1 MARAFTFPGQ
11 GSQSVGMGKDLAETY
26 QAARELFEEIEDAL
40 QQKLTKL
47 MWQGPPEELQ
57 LTENAQPALMAVS
70 LAIMRVLEKEAG
82 LNLASKVKW
91 VAGHSLGE
99 YSALAA
105 AKSMSVPDTARL
117 LRLRGQSMQK
127 AVPAGAGAM
136 AALLGADME
145 TALAAAAEGAKS
157 GVCQVANDNAPGQ
170 IVISGSTAAVEAAI
184 AAAKTMGVKRGM
196 LLPVSAPFHC
206 SLMQPAADVMAGA
219 LGSTRMIDPA
229 VGLIANVTAEP
240 VDDANEIR
248 GLLVSQ
254 VTGLVRW
261 RETIEY
267 MAAHGIDTIIEL
279 GTGKVLSG
287 LAKRIN
293 PDLALH
299 SVATPQELDA
309 FVKTL

>member
-1 MARAFTFPGQ
+1 
-11 GSQSVGMGKDLAETY
+11 
-26 QAARELFEEIEDAL
+26 
-40 QQKLTKL
+40 
-47 MWQGPPEELQ
+47 
-57 LTENAQPALMAVS
+57 
-70 LAIMRVLEKEAG
+70 
-82 LNLASKVKW
+82 
-91 VAGHSLGE
+91 
-99 YSALAA
+99 
-105 AKSMSVPDTARL
+105 
-117 LRLRGQSMQK
+117 MQK

-206 SLMQPAADVMAGA
+206 ALMQPAADVMAGA
-219 LGSTRMIDPA
+219 LGGTRMIDPA